1 MMRTMMLTAV
11 VTCALGLTQAPAAF
25 GQNFQSAPAPVEV
38 QFGSPQPQP
47 AGAASHVLVPDE
59 VTVFKDG
66 IVSFVVNGGGHGIGI
81 YEVANHT
88 TREDIAE
95 DLCQGGPTVCNP
107 ALGTANLQ
115 YIVTDRNGNVV
126 IDSGTNP
133 PLNRLND
140 PNHILMNADGSAFL
154 VGTTPTNPA
163 SNSVQIRFTKTG
175 RYLVICANR
184 SHAIDDWMFGFVTVV
199 GSDKD

>member
-1 MMRTMMLTAV
+1 M
-11 VTCALGLTQAPAAF
+11 
-25 GQNFQSAPAPVEV
+25 
-38 QFGSPQPQP
+38 
-47 AGAASHVLVPDE
+47 
-59 VTVFKDG
+59 
-66 IVSFVVNGGGHGIGI
+66 
-81 YEVANHT
+81 
-88 TREDIAE
+88 
-95 DLCQGGPTVCNP
+95 
-107 ALGTANLQ
+107 
-115 YIVTDRNGNVV
+115 V

-154 VGTTPTNPA
+154 IGTTPTNPA

-199 GSDKD
+199 GGDKD